1 MDKFNDFEYDTLMK
15 FLPFIEQ
22 KINSSYKKSIIA
34 GELPEDIANNPN
46 VLNSYI
52 RSVNNFSRNVEAI
65 KKNRPGSLTGEQW
78 DDLLFMFFSTEH
90 DVAHNT
96 MIQPVFG
103 KQASKCYQI
112 LLSKRAERLEPFKS
126 AAQEN
131 PSESQNAGQLTY
143 ADLARLE
150 DTRNKAFNR
159 GVIALLIAFLCILAF
174 VVIMILNHHA
184 FLAWFVL
191 FFASIGIAAA
201 VFILSKYRRIGKEI
215 NDQGKQDPH
224 TSADEHVLQ
233 MISDGVSVEGIVDTS
248 SGRFANE
255 VKDPDDYCLNTQ
267 PADYAAECQEN
278 GKRLAAKSLALPPTN
293 RYLNATLLRYDL
305 LGIGQCMTEH
315 ITQAGCKLI
324 LTTCC
329 QACELVREDAP
340 DDNRRLILAMVE
352 KTARDVMS
360 IDLESI
366 EGKNILRGCL
376 FAETAD
382 YIHAFDLFLNL
393 YRVFQNRSF
402 LLFIEERI
410 NLIKG
415 HLAIARKGGEMNGL
429 ADMARIDEYEKLV
442 SGLLNP

>member
-22 KINSSYKKSIIA
+22 KINSSYKKSILA
-34 GELPEDIANNPN
+34 GELPEDIAGSPN

-90 DVAHNT
+90 DVAHNA

-103 KQASKCYQI
+103 KEASKCYQI

-126 AAQEN
+126 AFQEN
-131 PSESQNAGQLTY
+131 PGESQKAGQLTY
-143 ADLARLE
+143 NDLTRLE
-150 DTRNKAFNR
+150 DAGNQAFNR
-159 GVIALLIAFLCILAF
+159 GIVALLIAFLCILSF
-174 VVIMILNHHA
+174 VVIMIVNHRA
-184 FLAWFVL
+184 FLAWFLL
-191 FFASIGIAAA
+191 FFAALGIAAA
-201 VFILSKYRRIGKEI
+201 VISFSKHRRIGKEI
-215 NDQGKQDPH
+215 NSQGTPDSH
-224 TSADEHVLQ
+224 ASADEHILQ
-233 MISDGVSVEGIVDTS
+233 MISEGVSVEGVVDTS
-248 SGRFANE
+248 SGRFAAE
-255 VKDPDDYCLNTQ
+255 VKDPDDYCLNTR

-278 GKRLAAKSLALPPTN
+278 GKRLAAKSLALPPVN

-305 LGIGQCMTEH
+305 LGIGQSMTGH
-315 ITQAGCKLI
+315 ITQTGCRLI

-340 DDNRRLILAMVE
+340 DDNRRQILAMVE
-352 KTARDVMS
+352 KTVRDVLS

-382 YIHAFDLFLNL
+382 YVHAFDLFLNL
-393 YRVFQNRSF
+393 YKVFQNKSF

-415 HLAIARKGGEMNGL
+415 HLAIARMGGEMNGL
-429 ADMARIDEYEKLV
+429 ADMARIGEYEKLV